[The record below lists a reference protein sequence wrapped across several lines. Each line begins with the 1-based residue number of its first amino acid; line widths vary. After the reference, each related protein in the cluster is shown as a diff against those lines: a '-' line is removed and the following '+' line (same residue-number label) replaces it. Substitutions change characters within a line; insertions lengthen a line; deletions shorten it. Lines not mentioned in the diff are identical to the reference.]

1 MRTLPRSGQ
10 ALRRRF
16 LTRPSSIRPRTMNGP
31 DAPPP
36 PLLGGLPDDTTRFT
50 AVPVFTLLPA
60 AGVCEITLPDATLL
74 LDCCVT
80 VPTASPAPV
89 IAVLAADCD

>member
-1 MRTLPRSGQ
+1 
-10 ALRRRF
+10 
-16 LTRPSSIRPRTMNGP
+16 MNGP